1 MISGPTGLARTSD
14 DVLALAMIKVVARP
28 GTFTV
33 QDERP
38 AWCLEE
44 ELARMEVLGAVDGE
58 GEAVRGAVGILSGA

>member
-1 MISGPTGLARTSD
+1 
-14 DVLALAMIKVVARP
+14 MIKVVARP